1 MMNEILAN
9 EFNAFLKAVQE
20 ASAKCSEANAKL
32 KDDSISDDDY
42 AAVCRE
48 SRIAELD
55 YDVACRHLA
64 EFVSQHAD
72 QIRFE

>member
-1 MMNEILAN
+1 MMNQFLVN
-9 EFNAFLKAVQE
+9 EYNAFLNAVRE
-20 ASAKCSEANAKL
+20 ASAKCSEVNAKL
-32 KDDSISDDDY
+32 MDDSISDDDY

-48 SRIAELD
+48 SRIAEFD

-72 QIRFE
+72 QICFE